1 MDDKIDIIKF
11 FVILFSPFIAL
22 KFLEDADYIYALFC
36 IIPWLTLI
44 CHQCGRLGN
53 YIEDK
58 FQNPYQYNYTSN
70 IYWEKNEKDKKKF
83 ITELSEKCVINK
95 NVIKMETLEKPTV
108 TTPLLPPI
116 KEIVAKEL
124 EKKSEKI
131 LDGTKI
137 NKPIIDMDKLTTP
150 PPLPN
155 VVTTTTNT
163 TAMSSFVKEAIL
175 VENNKDMSNEK
186 MGTYKTII
194 SVLENKENLLADKKY
209 ALYQSFAY
217 IDVNKEGI
225 VLYIDYDILKKA
237 GLTKEQLH
245 QEDIVKALRTAM
257 HCEQL
262 MVIFDEYKPK
272 NLLNYFLETKCYD
285 AKC

>member
-22 KFLEDADYIYALFC
+22 KFLEDANYIYALFC

-44 CHQCGRLGN
+44 CHQCSRLGD

-70 IYWEKNEKDKKKF
+70 IYWEKIEKDEKKF

-95 NVIKMETLEKPTV
+95 NVIKMETLEKPIV
-108 TTPLLPPI
+108 TTILLPPI

-137 NKPIIDMDKLTTP
+137 NKPTIDMEKLTTSP
-150 PPLPN
+150 SLFN
-155 VVTTTTNT
+155 VVTTTNT
-163 TAMSSFVKEAIL
+163 TAMSSFAKEAIL

-186 MGTYKTII
+186 IGTYKTII

-245 QEDIVKALRTAM
+245 QEDIIKALRTAM

>member
-44 CHQCGRLGN
+44 CHQCSRLGN

-70 IYWEKNEKDKKKF
+70 IYWEKVEKDKKKF

-108 TTPLLPPI
+108 TTTLLPPI

>member
-22 KFLEDADYIYALFC
+22 KFLEEADYIYALFC
-36 IIPWLTLI
+36 IIPWLILI
-44 CHQCGRLGN
+44 CHQCSRLGD

-70 IYWEKNEKDKKKF
+70 IYWEKVEKDKKKF

-95 NVIKMETLEKPTV
+95 NVIKMETLYKPT
-108 TTPLLPPI
+108 TTTTLLPPI
-116 KEIVAKEL
+116 KEVVAKEL

-131 LDGTKI
+131 LDGTRI
-137 NKPIIDMDKLTTP
+137 NKPTIDMDKLTTP
-150 PPLPN
+150 PSLSN

-163 TAMSSFVKEAIL
+163 TSMSSFVKEAIL
-175 VENNKDMSNEK
+175 VENTKDMSNEK

-194 SVLENKENLLADKKY
+194 SVLENKEKLLADKKY

-245 QEDIVKALRTAM
+245 QEDIIKALRTAM